1 MLTEMSAMAGF
12 VGVAVSIVAYLP
24 QIVHLL
30 REHCSAGV
38 SPLAFGLWLVS
49 SCLVTI
55 HAAVVADWVFIAL
68 GSVQIVAS
76 LLIWL
81 YGLKYRNEVCASHAA
96 AIVARAPTELTDE
109 T

>member
-12 VGVAVSIVAYLP
+12 LGVEVSIIAYLP
-24 QIVHLL
+24 QIVHLV
-30 REHCSAGV
+30 REHCSAGI

-76 LLIWL
+76 LLIWV
-81 YGLKYRNEVCASHAA
+81 YGMKFRDSVCATHAA
-96 AIVARAPTELTDE
+96 ALTRARTE
-109 T
+109 